1 MLSEKLRRLMAGAL
15 CGAMLFTLP
24 ACQEDPE
31 GSIVANKDMDKL
43 ISQGAESGG
52 ESRVD
57 AGELIEDAK
66 KTETYKTT
74 LDSPNLKVKAE
85 VDAGVPG

>member
-43 ISQGAESGG
+43 ISQGAG
-52 ESRVD
+52 R
-57 AGELIEDAK
+57 AGW
-66 KTETYKTT
+66 TRGN
-74 LDSPNLKVKAE
+74 S
-85 VDAGVPG
+85 

>member
-1 MLSEKLRRLMAGAL
+1 MPRQKLKRLIAGAL
-15 CGAMLFTLP
+15 CGAMLLALP

-52 ESRVD
+52 EPGGR
-57 AGELIEDAK
+57 GGTHRGCEEDGD
-66 KTETYKTT
+66 
-74 LDSPNLKVKAE
+74 LQDHS
-85 VDAGVPG
+85 